1 MNKIHRGD
9 KMIKKLLIFLIIITL
24 NIVPIYGLG
33 DNAGA
38 MILIDQ
44 SGQVLEQN
52 NAHEQLYPASTTK
65 IMTMILLFE
74 AIHDHKTTFDTIVTT
89 SNYASSMGGSQVYL
103 ETGEQMSVYD
113 LFKSIAIASANDASV
128 VIGEHVGGTI
138 EQFVTMMN
146 EKAQELGLENT
157 HFTNATGL
165 HDNNH
170 YTSAYD
176 LAIMAAYLIEI
187 GGEDL
192 LEVTSLYDSY
202 IREDNVQPFW
212 LVNTNK
218 LLKTYNVDGL
228 KTGYTGEAGYCLV
241 STIEKNGT
249 RLIGVLLKELLPE
262 QRNEEMIQLLDY
274 GFTNY
279 TKELIYKEN
288 EVIETKQI
296 ESHSVNSI
304 EVYSKED
311 VFMYNSNLYPMSI
324 STKIIYNDDLSNIYT
339 DIPIGILEIYEQDIC
354 IKSIPVYSKQEVLEE
369 NYLIRLW
376 NSFRYL
382 WN

>member
-1 MNKIHRGD
+1 
-9 KMIKKLLIFLIIITL
+9 MIKKLLIFLIIITL